1 MHRGFTEILFLFKV
15 MPVKT
20 PMGQYMS
27 ASESNEIYVSTMGL
41 NLRKLDPSFDSRTY
55 GFKTLTQLFSKLRD
69 FIIVDNIVNGLNNPL
84 IRRK

>member
-1 MHRGFTEILFLFKV
+1 M
-15 MPVKT
+15 KT
-20 PMGQYMS
+20 PMGQQ
-27 ASESNEIYVSTMGL
+27 SNEVYVSTMGL